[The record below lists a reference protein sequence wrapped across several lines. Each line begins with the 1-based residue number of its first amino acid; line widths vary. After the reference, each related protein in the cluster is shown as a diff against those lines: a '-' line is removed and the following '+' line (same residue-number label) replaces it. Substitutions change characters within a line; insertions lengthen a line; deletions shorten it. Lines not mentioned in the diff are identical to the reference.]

1 MMFQSPPMPT
11 LSCVPPQLLGQ
22 LLDVMQTFLQLGHA
36 EAAANLILVA
46 VHCHAPLPAAHHCP
60 LSFPPPSF
68 PSPRRQR
75 RRRRRR
81 SRTYSPGS
89 AFSSTLSA
97 DVDALLTSIIELP
110 VTSTIQAE
118 LDVEEL
124 ALDNVNVLNAKAR
137 DDSKEVEEVVATM
150 KEEQA
155 AIKVEENLTTKEE
168 NRVPDHSAEVWMDEM
183 VNTLGALEVK
193 YTPHPLPYQAS
204 EGVLHSAD
212 FHPPHVDFSALGF
225 NSRRL
230 TRPELHPVQGCSPDQ

>member
-1 MMFQSPPMPT
+1 M
-11 LSCVPPQLLGQ
+11 
-22 LLDVMQTFLQLGHA
+22 
-36 EAAANLILVA
+36 
-46 VHCHAPLPAAHHCP
+46 
-60 LSFPPPSF
+60 
-68 PSPRRQR
+68 
-75 RRRRRR
+75 
-81 SRTYSPGS
+81 
-89 AFSSTLSA
+89 
-97 DVDALLTSIIELP
+97 
-110 VTSTIQAE
+110 TSTIQAE

-155 AIKVEENLTTKEE
+155 AIKVEENLTTKGE

-212 FHPPHVDFSALGF
+212 VHPPHVDFSALGF